1 MPAETIAHSA
11 TQSAVCNE
19 VVQACVREQS
29 SMGRSA
35 FQLRGC
41 ALAFDAFFD
50 LKLEANVRRAYELR
64 TAADTPAVRTSDT
77 ADRAA
82 HRESKSAPRKT
93 LAGTSSSASA
103 STGSEPRCKSTPQL
117 LASSDLSVQPRRFS
131 TIVHPHSLRS
141 SLADASF
148 ARSDASGTTAWEFA
162 RNLAAVR
169 QALTG
174 QAARSAFILFGSL
187 ENHFKM
193 GAMLW
198 AAAEDTRMED
208 VRPRFGCLSF
218 RMPLAGCARSHRR

>member
-1 MPAETIAHSA
+1 VHSA
-11 TQSAVCNE
+11 TQSAVCNDG
-19 VVQACVREQS
+19 VREQS

-64 TAADTPAVRTSDT
+64 TAADAPAVRTGDT
-77 ADRAA
+77 MRAA

-103 STGSEPRCKSTPQL
+103 STGSEPCCKSTPQL

-148 ARSDASGTTAWEFA
+148 ARSDASGTTAWQFA
-162 RNLAAVR
+162 RVLAAVR

-174 QAARSAFILFGSL
+174 QAARSAFILFGRL

-193 GAMLW
+193 GAML
-198 AAAEDTRMED
+198 AAEDTRMED
-208 VRPRFGCLSF
+208 VRPRFCCLSF